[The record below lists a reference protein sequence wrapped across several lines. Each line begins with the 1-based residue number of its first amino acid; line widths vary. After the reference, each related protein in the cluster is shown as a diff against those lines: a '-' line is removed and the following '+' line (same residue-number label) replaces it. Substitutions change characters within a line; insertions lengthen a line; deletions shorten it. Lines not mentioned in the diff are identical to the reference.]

1 AGVLLGGCTKEDSG
15 EGTAPAVLHRY
26 TTRGRIAMLPDL
38 TNPTSELRIHHEA
51 IDDFRHGDGS
61 PAPMK
66 SMTMPFPPGPGVSL
80 DGLAIGD
87 VVEFTFEVQWEP
99 TPGMSVTAIR
109 KLPDDTEL
117 QFDMASQDSGEHG
130 DHRVANVSIG
140 LYQREIGSP
149 ARKLT
154 LLWPGVAV
162 CARKIVHRPATQA

>member
-1 AGVLLGGCTKEDSG
+1 MLQSTPAVSGTDVYAGPCGLFLWLVLAGVLLGGCSKEDSG
-15 EGTAPAVLHRY
+15 EGTAPAVIHRY

-130 DHRVANVSIG
+130 DRAG
-140 LYQREIGSP
+140 GS
-149 ARKLT
+149 L
-154 LLWPGVAV
+154 GN
-162 CARKIVHRPATQA
+162 H